1 MLVGVFRY
9 IDFFLIFFYYW
20 SVFLSLQFLLGMW
33 NITHCCSSR
42 LSLSLLISVMHDFV
56 YLIFCHSCKIN
67 FLFHL
72 FPAVLQLFLS
82 PLCPSIYR
90 YGLSA
95 LFFLRYIMFTMHIII
110 ALFMDTI
117 ISLSLFFVICICLA
131 AFFVN

>member
-9 IDFFLIFFYYW
+9 IDLFL
-20 SVFLSLQFLLGMW
+20 FLLLVCFF
-33 NITHCCSSR
+33 ILAVSSWDVEYHS
-42 LSLSLLISVMHDFV
+42 LLLLPSLSLLISVMHDFV
-56 YLIFCHSCKIN
+56 YLIFCLSCKIN

-117 ISLSLFFVICICLA
+117 ISLSLFFVLCICLA